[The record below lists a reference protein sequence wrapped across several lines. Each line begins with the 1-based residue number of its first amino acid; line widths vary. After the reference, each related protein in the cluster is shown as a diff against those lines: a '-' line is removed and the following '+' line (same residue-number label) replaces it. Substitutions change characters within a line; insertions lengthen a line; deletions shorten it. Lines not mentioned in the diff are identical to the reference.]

1 MNATAN
7 GKQAWSLMV
16 WKLECKTV
24 KRPSNEEI
32 PDGQRTGMV
41 HVNRLRHRV
50 QPKPQLTWWPTLDT
64 ACNKAGI
71 QLASFATDEDLRS

>member
-24 KRPSNEEI
+24 KSPSNEEI
-32 PDGQRTGMV
+32 PDGQRTGVV
-41 HVNRLRHRV
+41 HVNCLRHRV
-50 QPKPQLTWWPTLDT
+50 QPTTSAHLVANTRHCLQQGWDT
-64 ACNKAGI
+64 AC
-71 QLASFATDEDLRS
+71 